1 MKVEGIDKVDPVYY
15 TVAHGDG
22 YSRERAIVVV
32 GRGRGTA
39 EVARPSVLH
48 AAECAARRARLRSVC
63 RRPVPRVLRAGHGP
77 TELGAWPVFS
87 AATGGL
93 LRGHRFGT
101 RDRVARDRLVG
112 GAQLSAA
119 RPGGRP
125 ARSFDDRA
133 DAAPDRC
140 RDAPRHLHVGAT
152 TTRRGGI
159 AQGEDRGDRCHH
171 ARGERRDAQHRAAR
185 HRRELSGVSDR
196 ARHGLGDRDPDAR
209 GPGTGGQEAQEE
221 DVEHGVD
228 QPARPPMR
236 RSRR

>member
-133 DAAPDRC
+133 DAAPDRGVVA
-140 RDAPRHLHVGAT
+140 RIVTSPHDAHRQDPHRPMRYDTGRPRAIIRFKISQPRTASLPCPAG
-152 TTRRGGI
+152 
-159 AQGEDRGDRCHH
+159 
-171 ARGERRDAQHRAAR
+171 
-185 HRRELSGVSDR
+185 LR
-196 ARHGLGDRDPDAR
+196 AR
-209 GPGTGGQEAQEE
+209 
-221 DVEHGVD
+221 
-228 QPARPPMR
+228 RPSPRMDL
-236 RSRR
+236 